1 MLITSGQIS
10 VNLTNFSEAIE
21 MFLVVSLKQQAGRER
36 GKKKMT
42 KPFSCITDLYW
53 IKLLTESQH

>member
-36 GKKKMT
+36 GKKK
-42 KPFSCITDLYW
+42 
-53 IKLLTESQH
+53 

>member
-36 GKKKMT
+36 EKKMT